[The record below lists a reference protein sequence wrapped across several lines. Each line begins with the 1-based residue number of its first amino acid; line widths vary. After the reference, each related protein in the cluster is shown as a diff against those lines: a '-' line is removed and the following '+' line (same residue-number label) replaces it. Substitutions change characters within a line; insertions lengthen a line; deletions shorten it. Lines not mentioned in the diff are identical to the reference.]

1 MAEEVP
7 QQPTE
12 EKTEKEPGT
21 LKKVLLVGVP
31 AFLVQLV
38 LVYFLTARFLVPLS
52 LQNAGALLPAHAS
65 PTHTTGNETTAAES
79 SAEAAATE
87 EHLFVIKDLI
97 INPAGTNGQRY
108 LLTTI
113 GFNLSSEEARKEMEK
128 KELAVRDAL
137 NSVLTSK
144 GMEDLIDVSKREL
157 LRQEI
162 FMRCKELVKTGKL
175 QSVYF
180 SKYIIQ

>member
-1 MAEEVP
+1 MADETS

-12 EKTEKEPGT
+12 QKAEKEPGT
-21 LKKVLLVGVP
+21 LKKVLLIGVP

-52 LQNAGALLPAHAS
+52 LQNAAAISPAHATQTHATS
-65 PTHTTGNETTAAES
+65 PDVAEETAAEPQ
-79 SAEAAATE
+79 E
-87 EHLFVIKDLI
+87 EFVFVIKDLI

-128 KELAVRDAL
+128 KEMAVRDAL
-137 NSVLTSK
+137 NSILTSK
-144 GMEDLIDVSKREL
+144 TMEDLIDVSKREL

-162 FMRCKELVKTGKL
+162 FQRGKELVKSGKL
-175 QSVYF
+175 TSVYF

>member
-1 MAEEVP
+1 MAEEKNE
-7 QQPTE
+7 QPAAAAPAAKQSPRST
-12 EKTEKEPGT
+12 KNI
-21 LKKVLLVGVP
+21 LLIGVP

-38 LVYFLTARFLVPLS
+38 LVYFLTAKFLVPIS
-52 LQNAGALLPAHAS
+52 LKNAAAASPQNPSEASHAVPAHDES
-65 PTHTTGNETTAAES
+65 ETQ
-79 SAEAAATE
+79 E
-87 EHLFVIKDLI
+87 EFLFVIKDLI

-113 GFNLSSEEARKEMEK
+113 GFNVSSEAARKEMEK

-137 NSVLTSK
+137 NSILTSK
-144 GMEDLIDVSKREL
+144 TMDDLIDVSKREM
-157 LRQEI
+157 LRHEI
-162 FMRCKELVKTGKL
+162 YERCKELIKSGKL

>member
-1 MAEEVP
+1 MAEEAP

-12 EKTEKEPGT
+12 EKTEKEPGAF
-21 LKKVLLVGVP
+21 KKVLLIGVP

-52 LQNAGALLPAHAS
+52 LQNAGALVPAHAS
-65 PTHTTGNETTAAES
+65 PTHTTGNETTAAER
-79 SAEAAATE
+79 SAEPAE

-97 INPAGTNGQRY
+97 VNPAGTNGQRY

-113 GFNLSSEEARKEMEK
+113 GFNLGSEEARKEMEK
-128 KELAVRDAL
+128 KELAVRDVL

-162 FMRCKELVKTGKL
+162 YMRCKELIKSGKL

>member
-1 MAEEVP
+1 MADATP
-7 QQPTE
+7 SQPTE
-12 EKTEKEPGT
+12 QKVEKEPSP
-21 LKKVLLVGVP
+21 LKKVLLIGVP

-52 LQNAGALLPAHAS
+52 LQNAAALTPAQAQQAHS
-65 PTHTTGNETTAAES
+65 SSTATAEAES
-79 SAEAAATE
+79 TADVQEAY
-87 EHLFVIKDLI
+87 LFAVKDLI

-113 GFNLSSEEARKEMEK
+113 GFNLSSEEALKEMEK
-128 KELAVRDAL
+128 KEIAVRDAL
-137 NSVLTSK
+137 NSILTSK
-144 GMEDLIDVSKREL
+144 SMEDLIDVSKREL

-162 FMRCKELVKTGKL
+162 FMRGKELVKTGKL
-175 QSVYF
+175 NSVYF

>member
-1 MAEEVP
+1 MADETPQESPAPQEE
-7 QQPTE
+7 Q
-12 EKTEKEPGT
+12 KGGT
-21 LKKVLLVGVP
+21 LKKVVLIGVP
-31 AFLVQLV
+31 AFFVQLV
-38 LVYFLTARFLVPLS
+38 LVYFLTAKFLVPIA
-52 LQNAGALLPAHAS
+52 LQNTGAMMVAPVAQAHQ
-65 PTHTTGNETTAAES
+65 ETTES
-79 SAEAAATE
+79 SAAETE
-87 EHLFVIKDLI
+87 GNAHEEYLFVIKDLI

-113 GFNLSSEEARKEMEK
+113 GFNVSSEEARKELEK

-137 NSVLTSK
+137 NSILTSK
-144 GMEDLIDVSKREL
+144 TMDDLIDVSKREL

-162 FMRCKELVKTGKL
+162 FMRCKELVKVGKL